1 MLKTYLYIPELLEK
15 KINTAAKTQGRS
27 KADIIREA
35 LEKGIT
41 SVAQQGT
48 ASAEVLLKLAD
59 LGKQYKLR
67 GTHDSTKMDEI
78 LWGKDW
84 SRDE

>member
-1 MLKTYLYIPELLEK
+1 MLKTYLYIPELLEQ

-41 SVAQQGT
+41 SVVQQGT

-59 LGKQYKLR
+59 LGKQYTLR